1 MRSLTTELERT
12 FGGEGVLWGIN
23 HGHLRFIVLLRG
35 KEVNLER
42 LDEAI
47 NDESANRG
55 VS

>member
-12 FGGEGVLWGIN
+12 FGGEGVLRGID

-35 KEVNLER
+35 KEVDLER